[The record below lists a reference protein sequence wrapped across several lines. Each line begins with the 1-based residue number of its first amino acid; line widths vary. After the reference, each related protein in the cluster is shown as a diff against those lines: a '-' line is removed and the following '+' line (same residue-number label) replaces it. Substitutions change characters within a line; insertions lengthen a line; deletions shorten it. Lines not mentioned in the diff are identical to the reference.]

1 MGHLP
6 GFVEARQVVARHEA
20 RYKQRR
26 IVTTET
32 ATPTPILSVRGTSKS
47 FSGVR
52 AVNQVDMNVQPGER
66 RAVIGP
72 NGAGKTT
79 LFNLI
84 TGVIPSDSGT
94 ISMFGKN
101 VTRQSVRKRA
111 NLGLGR
117 TYQIS
122 NLFLELTVEESL
134 ILAANPQKVPSLV
147 MPWQRMTPLRE
158 TVAGIAEQVGLQDRL
173 QAAVRDLSHGEQ
185 RQLELGMAV
194 APSPRLIMMD
204 EPAAGLSPS
213 ERALMMRL
221 IRNLGKEVTVILIE
235 HDMDIVLNVTEW
247 ITVMHQGQVIAEG
260 SPETIRADQRVQEVY
275 MGEWDLDG

>member
-1 MGHLP
+1 
-6 GFVEARQVVARHEA
+6 
-20 RYKQRR
+20 
-26 IVTTET
+26 
-32 ATPTPILSVRGTSKS
+32 
-47 FSGVR
+47 
-52 AVNQVDMNVQPGER
+52 MNVQPGER